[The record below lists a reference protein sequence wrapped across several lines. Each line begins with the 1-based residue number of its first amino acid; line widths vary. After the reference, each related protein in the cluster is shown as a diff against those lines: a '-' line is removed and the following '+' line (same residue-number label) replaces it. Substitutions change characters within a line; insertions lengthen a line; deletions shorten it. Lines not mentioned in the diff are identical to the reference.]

1 MSKDWEESIDEHRR
15 KARQIYFRVL
25 VWGPSAQDNTG
36 YKLRLAIRDHLALN
50 GHSAK
55 FSEELIKE
63 GKVKP
68 APNPIH
74 DETIHATVADLI
86 LVLYQSRGTQ
96 TEVDKILS
104 DSDLARKAVVLI
116 EETTWNRLMQ
126 SVSRFQ
132 WEKFRGIIL
141 KFADDHFDNF
151 NICGKLDEVIENL
164 QFNEYIDR
172 LKSKLLL

>member
-1 MSKDWEESIDEHRR
+1 MSAEWEEIIDEHRR
-15 KARQIYFRVL
+15 KARQISFRIL
-25 VWGPSAQDNTG
+25 VWGPSAQDSTG
-36 YKLRLAIRDHLALN
+36 YQLRMTIRDHLASN

-55 FSEELIKE
+55 FSEELITE

-104 DSDLARKAVVLI
+104 ASDLARKAIVVVG
-116 EETTWNRLMQ
+116 ETTWNHLMQ

-132 WEKFRGIIL
+132 WENFRGAIL
-141 KFADDHFDNF
+141 KLPDHQFDNSH
-151 NICGKLDEVIENL
+151 ICSKLDEVVENL
-164 QFNEYIDR
+164 QFTEYIDR
-172 LKSKLLL
+172 LKSKLSV